1 MLDNNPFLSV
11 SLLPYQAPRFDLISD
26 SHYRP
31 AFDEGV
37 RRQREEISAIVNNP
51 APADF
56 TNTLVALEQSGQLLA
71 RVTSVFFAM
80 AGADTNPIIQ
90 ELDEQFSAEL
100 AELGNNIWLNEALFE
115 RVKQVWQQR
124 DSLFLDAESMRLLEV
139 TWQRFTLAGATLA
152 EEQKTVLRALNTEAA
167 TLQSQFQQR
176 LLGAVKSGGL
186 VVDYAHQLEGL
197 SEDEIS
203 AAAEAAQE
211 KGLNDRWLLALLN
224 TTQQPAL
231 LSLQDRQTRENLFAA
246 GWTRNQKGDAN
257 DTRELVLRLAEIRA
271 RKAQLLGT
279 ADYASWSMADQM
291 ARTPEQAFAFMRR
304 IAPAAR
310 ARAEQELA
318 DIQQVVDNEGG
329 DFQAAA
335 WDWLYYGEQVRRAKF
350 SIDEAQ
356 LKPYFALD
364 RVLRD
369 GVFWAA
375 SQLFGI
381 RFVERFDIPV
391 YHPDVQVW
399 EIFDANGEG
408 ITLFYGDFFARDS
421 KSGGAWMGVFVE
433 QSTLRAQHPVI
444 YNVCNYQKPKA
455 GHSALLSW
463 DEVIT
468 LFHEFGHTLHG
479 LFASQRYASLSGT
492 NTPRD
497 FVEFPSQIFEHW
509 ASEPQVFAH
518 YARHHQTGEAMPEA
532 LRDSMFRAAKFN
544 KGYDMS
550 ELLAAALLDMHWHS
564 VSTETLPQDVDTF
577 EATALQAENMYLSAV
592 PPRYRSSYFS
602 HIFGGGY
609 AAGYYAYLWTQ
620 MLADDGYQ
628 WFVEQG
634 GLTRKNGQRFREAI
648 LSRGNSTDL
657 AELYRQW
664 RGHDPQIEPMLEN
677 RGLSEQGIL

>member
-1 MLDNNPFLSV
+1 MTDNNPFLHV
-11 SLLPYQAPRFDLISD
+11 SLLPYQAPHFDLIED

-37 RRQREEISAIVNNP
+37 RRQREEIAAIINNP

-56 TNTLVALEQSGQLLA
+56 DNTLVALEQSGQLLG
-71 RVTSVFFAM
+71 RVTRVFFAM
-80 AGADTNPIIQ
+80 AGANTNPLIQ
-90 ELDEQFSAEL
+90 QLDEQFSAEL
-100 AELGNNIWLNEALFE
+100 AELGNDIWLNDALYQ

-124 DSLFLDAESMRLLEV
+124 DALSLDPESRRLLEV
-139 TWQRFTLAGATLA
+139 SWQRFQLAGAALA
-152 EEQKTVLRALNTEAA
+152 QEQKTALKALNTEEAL
-167 TLQSQFQQR
+167 LQSQFQQR
-176 LLGAVKSGGL
+176 LLAAVKSGGL
-186 VVDYAHQLEGL
+186 VVDYQHQLDGL
-197 SEDEIS
+197 SADEIT
-203 AAAEAAQE
+203 AAADAARD
-211 KGLNDRWLLALLN
+211 KGLHDRWLLALTN

-231 LSLQDRQTRENLFAA
+231 QALADRQTRHNLFAA

-271 RKAQLLGT
+271 RKAELLGV

-291 ARTPEQAFAFMRR
+291 AKTPSEALAFMRR

-310 ARAEQELA
+310 RRAEQELA
-318 DIQQVVDNEGG
+318 DIQQVINEEGG

-350 SIDEAQ
+350 AIDEAQ

-364 RVLRD
+364 RVLED
-369 GVFWAA
+369 GVFWTA

-381 RFVERFDIPV
+381 RFVERFDIPL
-391 YHPDVQVW
+391 YHPDVRVW

-408 ITLFYGDFFARDS
+408 MALFYGDYFSRDS
-421 KSGGAWMGVFVE
+421 KSGGAWMDVFVE
-433 QSTLRAQHPVI
+433 QSTLRGQRPVI

-455 GHSALLSW
+455 GGCALLSW
-463 DEVIT
+463 DDVIT
-468 LFHEFGHTLHG
+468 LFHEFGHALHG
-479 LFASQRYASLSGT
+479 LFANQRYASLSGT

-497 FVEFPSQIFEHW
+497 FVEFPSQIYEHW
-509 ASEPQVFAH
+509 AREPQVFAH
-518 YARHHQTGEAMPEA
+518 YAKHYQTGEAMPDD
-532 LRDSMFRAAKFN
+532 LRDSMFRASTFN

-564 VSTETLPQDVDTF
+564 VTPQALPQDVDAF
-577 EATALQAENMYLSAV
+577 EQQSLREEQMDLAAV

-634 GLTRKNGQRFREAI
+634 GLTRENGQRFREAI
-648 LSRGNSTDL
+648 LSRGNSCDL
-657 AELYRQW
+657 EALYRDW
-664 RGHDPQIEPMLEN
+664 RGHDPLIEPMLKN
-677 RGLSEQGIL
+677 RGL

>member
-1 MLDNNPFLSV
+1 MSDNNPFLHV
-11 SLLPYQAPRFDLISD
+11 SLLPYQAPHFDLIED

-37 RRQREEISAIVNNP
+37 RRQREEIAAIINNP

-56 TNTLVALEQSGQLLA
+56 DNTLVALEQSGQLLG
-71 RVTSVFFAM
+71 RVTRVFFAM
-80 AGADTNPIIQ
+80 AGANTNPLIQ
-90 ELDEQFSAEL
+90 QLDEQFSAEL
-100 AELGNNIWLNEALFE
+100 AELGNDIWLNEALYQ

-124 DSLFLDAESMRLLEV
+124 DALSLDPESRRLLEV
-139 TWQRFTLAGATLA
+139 SWQRFQLAGAALA
-152 EEQKTVLRALNTEAA
+152 QEQKTALKALNTEEAS
-167 TLQSQFQQR
+167 LQSQFQQR
-176 LLGAVKSGGL
+176 LLAAVKSGGL
-186 VVDYAHQLEGL
+186 VVDYQHQLDGL
-197 SEDEIS
+197 AADEI
-203 AAAEAAQE
+203 AAAADAARD
-211 KGLNDRWLLALLN
+211 KGLLDRWLLALTN

-231 LSLQDRQTRENLFAA
+231 QALADRQTRRNLFAA

-271 RKAQLLGT
+271 RKAELLGV

-291 ARTPEQAFAFMRR
+291 AKTPSEALAFMRR

-310 ARAEQELA
+310 RRAEQELA
-318 DIQQVVDNEGG
+318 DIQRVIDEEGG

-350 SIDEAQ
+350 AIDEAQ

-364 RVLRD
+364 RVLED
-369 GVFWAA
+369 GVFWTA

-381 RFVERFDIPV
+381 RFVERFDIPL
-391 YHPDVQVW
+391 YHPDVRVW

-408 ITLFYGDFFARDS
+408 MALFYGDYFSRDS
-421 KSGGAWMGVFVE
+421 KSGGAWMDVFVE
-433 QSTLRAQHPVI
+433 QSTLRAQRPVI

-455 GHSALLSW
+455 GGCALLSW
-463 DEVIT
+463 DDVIT
-468 LFHEFGHTLHG
+468 LFHEFGHALHG
-479 LFASQRYASLSGT
+479 LFANQRYASLSGT

-497 FVEFPSQIFEHW
+497 FVEFPSQIYEHW
-509 ASEPQVFAH
+509 AREPLVFAH
-518 YARHHQTGEAMPEA
+518 YAKHYQTGDAMPDD
-532 LRDSMFRAAKFN
+532 LRDSMFRASTFN

-550 ELLAAALLDMHWHS
+550 ELLAAALLDMRWHS
-564 VSTETLPQDVDTF
+564 VTPQALPQDVDAF
-577 EATALQAENMYLSAV
+577 EQQSLREEQMDLAAV

-620 MLADDGYQ
+620 MLADDGFQ

-634 GLTRKNGQRFREAI
+634 GLTRENGQRFREAI
-648 LSRGNSTDL
+648 LSRGNSSDL
-657 AELYRQW
+657 DALYRDW
-664 RGHDPQIEPMLEN
+664 RGHDPLIEPMLKN
-677 RGLSEQGIL
+677 RGL

>member
-1 MLDNNPFLSV
+1 MTDNNPFLHV
-11 SLLPYQAPRFDLISD
+11 SLLPYQAPHFDLIED

-37 RRQREEISAIVNNP
+37 RRQREEIAAIINNP

-56 TNTLVALEQSGQLLA
+56 DNTLVALEQSGQLLG
-71 RVTSVFFAM
+71 RVTRVFFAM
-80 AGADTNPIIQ
+80 AGANTNPLIQ
-90 ELDEQFSAEL
+90 QLDEQFSAEL
-100 AELGNNIWLNEALFE
+100 AELGNDIWLNDALYQ

-124 DSLFLDAESMRLLEV
+124 DALSLDPESRRLLEV
-139 TWQRFTLAGATLA
+139 SWQRFQLAGAALA
-152 EEQKTVLRALNTEAA
+152 QEQKTALKALNTEEAL
-167 TLQSQFQQR
+167 LQSQFQQR
-176 LLGAVKSGGL
+176 LLAAVKSGGL
-186 VVDYAHQLEGL
+186 VVDYLHQLDGL
-197 SEDEIS
+197 AADEI
-203 AAAEAAQE
+203 AAAADAARD
-211 KGLNDRWLLALLN
+211 KGLHDRWLLALTN

-231 LSLQDRQTRENLFAA
+231 QALADRQTRHNLFAA

-271 RKAQLLGT
+271 RKAALLGV

-291 ARTPEQAFAFMRR
+291 AKTPSEALAFMRR

-310 ARAEQELA
+310 RRAEQELA
-318 DIQQVVDNEGG
+318 DIQQVIDEEGG

-350 SIDEAQ
+350 AIDEAQ

-364 RVLRD
+364 RVLED
-369 GVFWAA
+369 GVFWTA

-381 RFVERFDIPV
+381 RFVERFDIPL
-391 YHPDVQVW
+391 YHPDVRVW

-408 ITLFYGDFFARDS
+408 MALFYGDYFSRDS
-421 KSGGAWMGVFVE
+421 KSGGAWMDVFVE
-433 QSTLRAQHPVI
+433 QSTLRGQRPVI

-455 GHSALLSW
+455 GGCALLSW
-463 DEVIT
+463 DDVIT
-468 LFHEFGHTLHG
+468 LFHEFGHALHG
-479 LFASQRYASLSGT
+479 LFANQRYASLSGT

-497 FVEFPSQIFEHW
+497 FVEFPSQIYEHW
-509 ASEPQVFAH
+509 AREPQVFAH
-518 YARHHQTGEAMPEA
+518 YAKHYQTGEAMPDD
-532 LRDSMFRAAKFN
+532 LRDSMFRASTFN

-564 VSTETLPQDVDTF
+564 VTPQGLPQDVDAF
-577 EATALQAENMYLSAV
+577 EQQSLREEQMDLAAV

-634 GLTRKNGQRFREAI
+634 GLTRENGQRFRESI
-648 LSRGNSTDL
+648 LSRGNSCDL
-657 AELYRQW
+657 EALYRDW
-664 RGHDPQIEPMLEN
+664 RGHDPLIEPMLKN
-677 RGLSEQGIL
+677 RGL

>member
-1 MLDNNPFLSV
+1 MTDNNPFLHV
-11 SLLPYQAPRFDLISD
+11 SLLPYQAPHFDLIED

-37 RRQREEISAIVNNP
+37 RRQREEIAAIINNP

-56 TNTLVALEQSGQLLA
+56 DNTLVALEQSGQLLG
-71 RVTSVFFAM
+71 RVTRVFFAM
-80 AGADTNPIIQ
+80 AGANTNPLIQ
-90 ELDEQFSAEL
+90 QLDEQFSAEL
-100 AELGNNIWLNEALFE
+100 AELGNDIWLNDALYQ

-124 DSLFLDAESMRLLEV
+124 DALSLDPESRRLLEV
-139 TWQRFTLAGATLA
+139 SWQRFQLAGAALA
-152 EEQKTVLRALNTEAA
+152 QEQKTALKALNTEEAS
-167 TLQSQFQQR
+167 LQSQFQQR
-176 LLGAVKSGGL
+176 LLAAVKSGGL
-186 VVDYAHQLEGL
+186 VVDYQHQLDGL
-197 SEDEIS
+197 SADEIT
-203 AAAEAAQE
+203 AAADAARD
-211 KGLNDRWLLALLN
+211 KGLHDRWLLALTN

-231 LSLQDRQTRENLFAA
+231 QALADRQTRRNLFAA

-271 RKAQLLGT
+271 RKAALLGV

-291 ARTPEQAFAFMRR
+291 AKTPSEALAFMRR

-310 ARAEQELA
+310 RRAEQELA
-318 DIQQVVDNEGG
+318 DIQQVIDEEGG

-350 SIDEAQ
+350 AIDEAQ

-364 RVLRD
+364 RVLED
-369 GVFWAA
+369 GVFWTA

-381 RFVERFDIPV
+381 RFVERFDIPL
-391 YHPDVQVW
+391 YHPDVRVW

-408 ITLFYGDFFARDS
+408 MALFYGDYFSRDS
-421 KSGGAWMGVFVE
+421 KSGGAWMDVFVE
-433 QSTLRAQHPVI
+433 QSTLRAQRPVI

-455 GHSALLSW
+455 GGCALLSW
-463 DEVIT
+463 DDVIT
-468 LFHEFGHTLHG
+468 LFHEFGHALHG
-479 LFASQRYASLSGT
+479 LFANQRYASLSGT

-497 FVEFPSQIFEHW
+497 FVEFPSQIYEHW
-509 ASEPQVFAH
+509 AREPQVFAH
-518 YARHHQTGEAMPEA
+518 YAKHYQTGEAMPDD
-532 LRDSMFRAAKFN
+532 LRDSMFRASTFN

-564 VSTETLPQDVDTF
+564 VTPQALPQDVDAF
-577 EATALQAENMYLSAV
+577 EQRSLREEQMDLAAV

-634 GLTRKNGQRFREAI
+634 GLTRENGQRFREAV
-648 LSRGNSTDL
+648 LSRGNSCDL
-657 AELYRQW
+657 EALYRDW
-664 RGHDPQIEPMLEN
+664 RGHDPLIEPMLKN
-677 RGLSEQGIL
+677 RGL

>member
-1 MLDNNPFLSV
+1 MTDNNPFLHV
-11 SLLPYQAPRFDLISD
+11 SLLPYQAPHFDLIED

-37 RRQREEISAIVNNP
+37 RRQREEIAAIINNP

-56 TNTLVALEQSGQLLA
+56 DNTLVALEQSGQLLG
-71 RVTSVFFAM
+71 RVTRVFFAM
-80 AGADTNPIIQ
+80 AGANTNPLIQ
-90 ELDEQFSAEL
+90 QLDEQFSAEL
-100 AELGNNIWLNEALFE
+100 AELGNDIWLNDALYQ

-124 DSLFLDAESMRLLEV
+124 DALSLDPESRRLLEV
-139 TWQRFTLAGATLA
+139 SWQRFQLAGAALA
-152 EEQKTVLRALNTEAA
+152 QEQKTALKALNTEEAL
-167 TLQSQFQQR
+167 LQSQFQQR
-176 LLGAVKSGGL
+176 LLAAVKSGGL
-186 VVDYAHQLEGL
+186 VVDYQHQLDGL
-197 SEDEIS
+197 AADEI
-203 AAAEAAQE
+203 AAAADAARD
-211 KGLNDRWLLALLN
+211 KGLHDRWLLALTN

-231 LSLQDRQTRENLFAA
+231 QALADRQTRHNLFAA

-271 RKAQLLGT
+271 RKAELLGV

-291 ARTPEQAFAFMRR
+291 AKTPSEALAFMRR

-310 ARAEQELA
+310 RRAEQELA
-318 DIQQVVDNEGG
+318 DIQQVIDEEGG

-350 SIDEAQ
+350 AIDEAQ

-364 RVLRD
+364 RVLED
-369 GVFWAA
+369 GVFWTA

-381 RFVERFDIPV
+381 RFVERFDIPL
-391 YHPDVQVW
+391 YHPDVRVW

-408 ITLFYGDFFARDS
+408 MALFYGDYFSRDS
-421 KSGGAWMGVFVE
+421 KSGGAWMDVFVE
-433 QSTLRAQHPVI
+433 QSTLRAQRPVI

-455 GHSALLSW
+455 GGCALLSW
-463 DEVIT
+463 DDVIT
-468 LFHEFGHTLHG
+468 LFHEFGHALHG
-479 LFASQRYASLSGT
+479 LFANQRYASLSGT

-497 FVEFPSQIFEHW
+497 FVEFPSQIYEHW
-509 ASEPQVFAH
+509 AREPQVFAH
-518 YARHHQTGEAMPEA
+518 YAKHYQTGEAMPDD
-532 LRDSMFRAAKFN
+532 LRDSMFRASTFN

-564 VSTETLPQDVDTF
+564 VTPQGLPQDVDAF
-577 EATALQAENMYLSAV
+577 EQQSLREEQMDLVAV

-634 GLTRKNGQRFREAI
+634 GLTRENGQRFREAI
-648 LSRGNSTDL
+648 LSRGNSCDL
-657 AELYRQW
+657 EALYRDW
-664 RGHDPQIEPMLEN
+664 RGHDPLIEPMLKN
-677 RGLSEQGIL
+677 RGL

>member
-1 MLDNNPFLSV
+1 MTDNNPFLHV
-11 SLLPYQAPRFDLISD
+11 SLLPYQAPHFDLIED

-37 RRQREEISAIVNNP
+37 RRQREEIAAIINNP

-56 TNTLVALEQSGQLLA
+56 DNTLVALEQSGQLLG
-71 RVTSVFFAM
+71 RVTRVFFAM
-80 AGADTNPIIQ
+80 AGANTNPLIQ
-90 ELDEQFSAEL
+90 QLDEQFSAEL
-100 AELGNNIWLNEALFE
+100 AELGNDIWLNDALYQ

-124 DSLFLDAESMRLLEV
+124 DALSLDPESRRLLEV
-139 TWQRFTLAGATLA
+139 SWQRFQLAGAALA
-152 EEQKTVLRALNTEAA
+152 QEQKTALKALNTEEAL
-167 TLQSQFQQR
+167 LQSQFQQR
-176 LLGAVKSGGL
+176 LLAAVKSGGL
-186 VVDYAHQLEGL
+186 VVDYLHQLDGL
-197 SEDEIS
+197 AADEI
-203 AAAEAAQE
+203 AAAADAARD
-211 KGLNDRWLLALLN
+211 KGLHDRWLLALTN

-231 LSLQDRQTRENLFAA
+231 QALADRQTRHNLFAA

-271 RKAQLLGT
+271 RKAALLGV

-291 ARTPEQAFAFMRR
+291 AKTPSEALAFMRR

-310 ARAEQELA
+310 RRAEQELA
-318 DIQQVVDNEGG
+318 DIQQVIDEEGG

-350 SIDEAQ
+350 AIDEAQ

-364 RVLRD
+364 RVLED
-369 GVFWAA
+369 GVFWTA

-381 RFVERFDIPV
+381 RFVERFDIPL
-391 YHPDVQVW
+391 YHPDVRVW

-408 ITLFYGDFFARDS
+408 MALFYGDYFSRDS
-421 KSGGAWMGVFVE
+421 KSGGAWMDVFVE

-455 GHSALLSW
+455 GGCALLSW
-463 DEVIT
+463 DDVIT
-468 LFHEFGHTLHG
+468 LFHEFGHALHG
-479 LFASQRYASLSGT
+479 LFANQRYASLSGT

-497 FVEFPSQIFEHW
+497 FVEFPSQIYEHW
-509 ASEPQVFAH
+509 AREPQVFAH
-518 YARHHQTGEAMPEA
+518 YAKHYQTGEAMPDD
-532 LRDSMFRAAKFN
+532 LRDSMFRASTFN

-564 VSTETLPQDVDTF
+564 VTPQGLPQDVDAF
-577 EATALQAENMYLSAV
+577 EQQSLREEQMDLAAV

-648 LSRGNSTDL
+648 LSRGNSCDL
-657 AELYRQW
+657 EALYRDW
-664 RGHDPQIEPMLEN
+664 RGHDPLIEPMLKN
-677 RGLSEQGIL
+677 RGL

>member
-1 MLDNNPFLSV
+1 MTDNNPFLHV
-11 SLLPYQAPRFDLISD
+11 SLLPYQAPHFDLIED

-37 RRQREEISAIVNNP
+37 RRQREEIAAIINNP

-56 TNTLVALEQSGQLLA
+56 DNTLVALEQSGQLLG
-71 RVTSVFFAM
+71 RVTRVFFAM
-80 AGADTNPIIQ
+80 AGANTNPLIQ
-90 ELDEQFSAEL
+90 QLDEQFSAEL
-100 AELGNNIWLNEALFE
+100 AELGNDIWLNDALYQ

-124 DSLFLDAESMRLLEV
+124 DALSLDPESRRLLEV
-139 TWQRFTLAGATLA
+139 SWQRFQLEGAALAQ
-152 EEQKTVLRALNTEAA
+152 EQKTALKALNTEEAL
-167 TLQSQFQQR
+167 LQSQFQQR
-176 LLGAVKSGGL
+176 LLAAVKSGGL
-186 VVDYAHQLEGL
+186 VVDYLHQLDGL
-197 SEDEIS
+197 AADEI
-203 AAAEAAQE
+203 AAAADAARD
-211 KGLNDRWLLALLN
+211 KGLHDRWLLALTN

-231 LSLQDRQTRENLFAA
+231 QALADRQTRHNLFAA

-271 RKAQLLGT
+271 RKAELLGV

-291 ARTPEQAFAFMRR
+291 AKTPSEALAFMRR

-310 ARAEQELA
+310 RRAEQELA
-318 DIQQVVDNEGG
+318 DVQQVIDEEGG

-350 SIDEAQ
+350 AIDEAQ

-364 RVLRD
+364 RVLED
-369 GVFWAA
+369 GVFWTA

-381 RFVERFDIPV
+381 RFVERFDIPL
-391 YHPDVQVW
+391 YHPDVRVW

-408 ITLFYGDFFARDS
+408 MALFYGDYFSRDS
-421 KSGGAWMGVFVE
+421 KSGGAWMDVFVE

-455 GHSALLSW
+455 GGCALLSW
-463 DEVIT
+463 DDVIT
-468 LFHEFGHTLHG
+468 LFHEFGHALHG
-479 LFASQRYASLSGT
+479 LFANQRYASLSGT

-497 FVEFPSQIFEHW
+497 FVEFPSQIYEHW
-509 ASEPQVFAH
+509 AREPQVFAH
-518 YARHHQTGEAMPEA
+518 YAKHYQTGEAMPDD
-532 LRDSMFRAAKFN
+532 LRDSMFRASTFN

-564 VSTETLPQDVDTF
+564 VTPQGLPQDVDAF
-577 EATALQAENMYLSAV
+577 EQQSLREEQMDLAAV

-634 GLTRKNGQRFREAI
+634 GLTRENGQRFREAI
-648 LSRGNSTDL
+648 LSRGNSCDL
-657 AELYRQW
+657 EALYRDW
-664 RGHDPQIEPMLEN
+664 RGHDPLIEPMLKN
-677 RGLSEQGIL
+677 RGL

>member
-1 MLDNNPFLSV
+1 MTDNNPFLHI
-11 SLLPYQAPRFDLISD
+11 SLLPYQAPHFDLIED

-37 RRQREEISAIVNNP
+37 RRQREEIAAIINNP

-56 TNTLVALEQSGQLLA
+56 DNTLVALEQSGQLLG
-71 RVTSVFFAM
+71 RVTRVFFAM
-80 AGADTNPIIQ
+80 AGANTNPLIQ
-90 ELDEQFSAEL
+90 QLDEQFSAEL
-100 AELGNNIWLNEALFE
+100 AELGNDIWLNDALYQ

-124 DSLFLDAESMRLLEV
+124 DALSLDPESRRLLEV
-139 TWQRFTLAGATLA
+139 SWQRFQLAGAALA
-152 EEQKTVLRALNTEAA
+152 QEQKTALKALNTEEAL
-167 TLQSQFQQR
+167 LQSQFQQR
-176 LLGAVKSGGL
+176 LLAAVKSGGL
-186 VVDYAHQLEGL
+186 VVDYLHQLDGL
-197 SEDEIS
+197 AADEI
-203 AAAEAAQE
+203 AAAADAARD
-211 KGLNDRWLLALLN
+211 KGLHDRWLLALTN

-231 LSLQDRQTRENLFAA
+231 QALADRQTRHNLFAA

-271 RKAQLLGT
+271 RKAELLGV

-291 ARTPEQAFAFMRR
+291 AKTPSEALAFMRR

-310 ARAEQELA
+310 RRAEQELA
-318 DIQQVVDNEGG
+318 DIQQVIDEEGG

-350 SIDEAQ
+350 AIDEAQ

-364 RVLRD
+364 RVLED
-369 GVFWAA
+369 GVFWTA

-381 RFVERFDIPV
+381 RFVERFDIPL
-391 YHPDVQVW
+391 YHPDVRVW

-408 ITLFYGDFFARDS
+408 MALFYGDYFSRDS
-421 KSGGAWMGVFVE
+421 KSGGAWMDVFVE

-455 GHSALLSW
+455 GGCALLSW
-463 DEVIT
+463 DDVIT
-468 LFHEFGHTLHG
+468 LFHEFGHALHG
-479 LFASQRYASLSGT
+479 LFANQRYASLSGT

-497 FVEFPSQIFEHW
+497 FVEFPSQIYEHW
-509 ASEPQVFAH
+509 AREPQVFAH
-518 YARHHQTGEAMPEA
+518 YAKHYQTGEAMPDD
-532 LRDSMFRAAKFN
+532 LRDSMFRASTFN

-564 VSTETLPQDVDTF
+564 VTPQGLPQDVDAF
-577 EATALQAENMYLSAV
+577 EQQSLREEQMDLAAV

-634 GLTRKNGQRFREAI
+634 GLTRENGQRFREAI
-648 LSRGNSTDL
+648 LSRGNSCDL
-657 AELYRQW
+657 EALYRDW
-664 RGHDPQIEPMLEN
+664 RGHDPLIEPMLKN
-677 RGLSEQGIL
+677 RGL

>member
-1 MLDNNPFLSV
+1 MTDNNPFLHV
-11 SLLPYQAPRFDLISD
+11 SLLPYQAPHFDLIED

-37 RRQREEISAIVNNP
+37 RRQREEIAAIINNP

-56 TNTLVALEQSGQLLA
+56 DNTLVALEQSGQLLG
-71 RVTSVFFAM
+71 RVTRVFFAM
-80 AGADTNPIIQ
+80 AGANTNPLIQ
-90 ELDEQFSAEL
+90 QLDEQFSAEL
-100 AELGNNIWLNEALFE
+100 AELGNDIWLNDALYQ

-124 DSLFLDAESMRLLEV
+124 DALSLDPESRRLLEV
-139 TWQRFTLAGATLA
+139 SWQRFQLAGAALA
-152 EEQKTVLRALNTEAA
+152 QEQKTALKALNTEEAL
-167 TLQSQFQQR
+167 LQSQFQQR
-176 LLGAVKSGGL
+176 LLAAVKSGGL
-186 VVDYAHQLEGL
+186 VVDNLHQLDGL
-197 SEDEIS
+197 AADEI
-203 AAAEAAQE
+203 AAAADAARD
-211 KGLNDRWLLALLN
+211 KGLHDRWLLALTN

-231 LSLQDRQTRENLFAA
+231 QALADRQTRHNLFAA

-271 RKAQLLGT
+271 RKAELLGV

-291 ARTPEQAFAFMRR
+291 AKTPSEALAFMRR

-310 ARAEQELA
+310 RRAEQELA
-318 DIQQVVDNEGG
+318 DIQQVIDEEGG

-350 SIDEAQ
+350 AIDEAQ

-364 RVLRD
+364 RVLED
-369 GVFWAA
+369 GVFWTA

-381 RFVERFDIPV
+381 RFVERFDIPL
-391 YHPDVQVW
+391 YHPDVRVW

-408 ITLFYGDFFARDS
+408 MALFYGDYFSRDS
-421 KSGGAWMGVFVE
+421 KSGGAWMDVFVE
-433 QSTLRAQHPVI
+433 QSTLRGQRPVI

-455 GHSALLSW
+455 GGCALLSW
-463 DEVIT
+463 DDVIT
-468 LFHEFGHTLHG
+468 LFHEFGHALHG
-479 LFASQRYASLSGT
+479 LFANQRYASLSGT

-497 FVEFPSQIFEHW
+497 FVEFPSQIYEHW
-509 ASEPQVFAH
+509 AREPQVFAH
-518 YARHHQTGEAMPEA
+518 YAKHYQTGEAMPDD
-532 LRDSMFRAAKFN
+532 LRDSMFRASTFN

-564 VSTETLPQDVDTF
+564 VTPQGLPQDVDAF
-577 EATALQAENMYLSAV
+577 EQQSLREEQMDLAAV

-634 GLTRKNGQRFREAI
+634 GLTRENGQRFREAI
-648 LSRGNSTDL
+648 LSRGNSCDL
-657 AELYRQW
+657 EALYRDW
-664 RGHDPQIEPMLEN
+664 RGHDPLIEPMLKN
-677 RGLSEQGIL
+677 RGL

>member
-1 MLDNNPFLSV
+1 MTDNNPFLHV
-11 SLLPYQAPRFDLISD
+11 SLLPYQAPHFDLIED

-37 RRQREEISAIVNNP
+37 RRQREEIAAIINNP
-51 APADF
+51 ALADF
-56 TNTLVALEQSGQLLA
+56 DNTLVALEQSGQLLG
-71 RVTSVFFAM
+71 RVTRVFFAM
-80 AGADTNPIIQ
+80 AGANTNPLIQ
-90 ELDEQFSAEL
+90 QLDEQFSAEL
-100 AELGNNIWLNEALFE
+100 AELGNDIWLNDALYQ

-124 DSLFLDAESMRLLEV
+124 DALSLDPESRRLLEV
-139 TWQRFTLAGATLA
+139 SWQRFQLAGAALA
-152 EEQKTVLRALNTEAA
+152 QEQKTALKALNTEEAL
-167 TLQSQFQQR
+167 LQSQFQQR
-176 LLGAVKSGGL
+176 LLAAVKSSGL
-186 VVDYAHQLEGL
+186 VVDYQHQLDGL
-197 SEDEIS
+197 AADEI
-203 AAAEAAQE
+203 AAAADAARD
-211 KGLNDRWLLALLN
+211 KGLHDRWLLALTN

-231 LSLQDRQTRENLFAA
+231 QALADRQTRHNLFAA

-271 RKAQLLGT
+271 RKAELLGV

-291 ARTPEQAFAFMRR
+291 AKTPSEALAFMRR

-310 ARAEQELA
+310 RRAEQELA
-318 DIQQVVDNEGG
+318 DIQQVIDEEGG

-350 SIDEAQ
+350 AIDEAQ

-364 RVLRD
+364 RVLED
-369 GVFWAA
+369 GVFWTA

-381 RFVERFDIPV
+381 RFVERFDIPL
-391 YHPDVQVW
+391 YHPDVRVW

-408 ITLFYGDFFARDS
+408 MALFYGDYFSRDS
-421 KSGGAWMGVFVE
+421 KSGGAWMDVFVE
-433 QSTLRAQHPVI
+433 QSTLRGQRPVI

-455 GHSALLSW
+455 GGCALLSW
-463 DEVIT
+463 DDVIT
-468 LFHEFGHTLHG
+468 LFHEFGHALHG
-479 LFASQRYASLSGT
+479 LFANQRYASLSGT

-497 FVEFPSQIFEHW
+497 FVEFPSQIYEHW
-509 ASEPQVFAH
+509 AREPQVFAH
-518 YARHHQTGEAMPEA
+518 YAKHYQTGEAMPDD
-532 LRDSMFRAAKFN
+532 LRDSMFRASTFN

-550 ELLAAALLDMHWHS
+550 ELLAAALLDMRWHS
-564 VSTETLPQDVDTF
+564 VTPQALPQDVDAF
-577 EATALQAENMYLSAV
+577 EQQSLREEQMDLAAV

-634 GLTRKNGQRFREAI
+634 GLTRENGQRFREAI
-648 LSRGNSTDL
+648 LSRGNSCDL
-657 AELYRQW
+657 EALYRDW
-664 RGHDPQIEPMLEN
+664 RGHDPLIEPMLKN
-677 RGLSEQGIL
+677 RGL

>member
-1 MLDNNPFLSV
+1 MTDNNPFLHV
-11 SLLPYQAPRFDLISD
+11 SLLPYQAPHFDLIED

-37 RRQREEISAIVNNP
+37 RRQREEIAAIINNP

-56 TNTLVALEQSGQLLA
+56 DNTLVALEQSGQLLG
-71 RVTSVFFAM
+71 RVTRVFFAM
-80 AGADTNPIIQ
+80 AGANTNPLIQ
-90 ELDEQFSAEL
+90 QLDEQFSAEL
-100 AELGNNIWLNEALFE
+100 AELGNDIWLNDALYQ
-115 RVKQVWQQR
+115 RVKQVWHQR
-124 DSLFLDAESMRLLEV
+124 DALSLDPESRRLLEV
-139 TWQRFTLAGATLA
+139 SWQRFQLAGAALA
-152 EEQKTVLRALNTEAA
+152 QEQKTALKALNTEEAL
-167 TLQSQFQQR
+167 LQSQFQQR
-176 LLGAVKSGGL
+176 LLAAVKSGGL
-186 VVDYAHQLEGL
+186 VVDYLHQLDGL
-197 SEDEIS
+197 AADEI
-203 AAAEAAQE
+203 AAAADAARD
-211 KGLNDRWLLALLN
+211 KGLHDRWLLALTN

-231 LSLQDRQTRENLFAA
+231 QALADRQTRHNLFAA

-271 RKAQLLGT
+271 RKAALLGV

-291 ARTPEQAFAFMRR
+291 AKTPSEALAFMRR

-310 ARAEQELA
+310 RRAEQELE
-318 DIQQVVDNEGG
+318 DIQQVIDEEGG

-350 SIDEAQ
+350 AIDEAQ

-364 RVLRD
+364 RVLED
-369 GVFWAA
+369 GVFWTA

-381 RFVERFDIPV
+381 RFVERFDIPL
-391 YHPDVQVW
+391 YHPDVRVW

-408 ITLFYGDFFARDS
+408 MALFYGDYFSRDS
-421 KSGGAWMGVFVE
+421 KSGGAWMDVFVE

-455 GHSALLSW
+455 GGCALLSW
-463 DEVIT
+463 DDVIT
-468 LFHEFGHTLHG
+468 LFHEFGHALHG
-479 LFASQRYASLSGT
+479 LFANQRYASLSGT

-497 FVEFPSQIFEHW
+497 FVEFPSQIYEHW
-509 ASEPQVFAH
+509 AREPQVFAH
-518 YARHHQTGEAMPEA
+518 YAKHYQTGEAMPDD
-532 LRDSMFRAAKFN
+532 LRDSMFRASTFN

-564 VSTETLPQDVDTF
+564 VTPQGLPQDVDAF
-577 EATALQAENMYLSAV
+577 DQQSLREEQMDLAAV

-634 GLTRKNGQRFREAI
+634 GLTRENGQRFREAI
-648 LSRGNSTDL
+648 LSRGNSCDL
-657 AELYRQW
+657 EALYRDW
-664 RGHDPQIEPMLEN
+664 RGHDPLIEPMLKN
-677 RGLSEQGIL
+677 RGL

>member
-1 MLDNNPFLSV
+1 MSDNNPFLHA
-11 SLLPYQAPRFDLISD
+11 SLLPYQVPHFDLIED

-37 RRQREEISAIVNNP
+37 RRQREEIAAIINNP

-56 TNTLVALEQSGQLLA
+56 DNTLVALEQSGQLLG
-71 RVTSVFFAM
+71 RVTRVFFAM
-80 AGADTNPIIQ
+80 AGANTNPLIQ
-90 ELDEQFSAEL
+90 QLDEQFSAEL
-100 AELGNNIWLNEALFE
+100 AELGNDIWLNEALYQ

-124 DSLFLDAESMRLLEV
+124 DALSLDPESRRLLEV
-139 TWQRFTLAGATLA
+139 SWQRFQLAGAALA
-152 EEQKTVLRALNTEAA
+152 QEQKTALKALNTEEAS
-167 TLQSQFQQR
+167 LQSQFQQR
-176 LLGAVKSGGL
+176 LLAAVKSGGL
-186 VVDYAHQLEGL
+186 VVDYQHQLDGL
-197 SEDEIS
+197 AADEI
-203 AAAEAAQE
+203 AAAADAARD
-211 KGLNDRWLLALLN
+211 KGLHDRWLLALTN

-231 LSLQDRQTRENLFAA
+231 QALADRQTRRNLFAA

-271 RKAQLLGT
+271 RKAELLGV

-291 ARTPEQAFAFMRR
+291 AKTPSEALAFMRR

-310 ARAEQELA
+310 RRAELDLA
-318 DIQQVVDNEGG
+318 DIQRVIDEEGG

-350 SIDEAQ
+350 AIDEAQ

-364 RVLRD
+364 RVLED
-369 GVFWAA
+369 GVFWTA

-381 RFVERFDIPV
+381 RFVERFDIPL
-391 YHPDVQVW
+391 YHPDVRVW

-408 ITLFYGDFFARDS
+408 MALFYGDYFSRDS
-421 KSGGAWMGVFVE
+421 KSGGAWMDVFVE
-433 QSTLRAQHPVI
+433 QSTLRGQRPVI

-455 GHSALLSW
+455 GGCALLSW
-463 DEVIT
+463 DDVIT
-468 LFHEFGHTLHG
+468 LFHEFGHALHG
-479 LFASQRYASLSGT
+479 LFANQRYASLSGT

-497 FVEFPSQIFEHW
+497 FVEFPSQIYEHW
-509 ASEPQVFAH
+509 AREPQVFAH
-518 YARHHQTGEAMPEA
+518 YAKHYQTGEAMPDD
-532 LRDSMFRAAKFN
+532 LRDSMFRASTFN

-550 ELLAAALLDMHWHS
+550 ELLGAALLDMHWHS
-564 VSTETLPQDVDTF
+564 VTPQALPQDVDAF
-577 EATALQAENMYLSAV
+577 EQQSLREEQMDLAAV

-620 MLADDGYQ
+620 MLADDGFQ

-634 GLTRKNGQRFREAI
+634 GLTRENGQRFREAI
-648 LSRGNSTDL
+648 LSRGNSGDL
-657 AELYRQW
+657 DALYRDW
-664 RGHDPQIEPMLEN
+664 RGHDPQIEPMLKN
-677 RGLSEQGIL
+677 RGL

>member
-1 MLDNNPFLSV
+1 MTDNNPFLHV
-11 SLLPYQAPRFDLISD
+11 SLLPYQAPHFDLIED

-37 RRQREEISAIVNNP
+37 RRQREEIAAIINNP

-56 TNTLVALEQSGQLLA
+56 DNTLVALEQSGQLLG
-71 RVTSVFFAM
+71 RVTRVFFAM
-80 AGADTNPIIQ
+80 AGANTNPLIQ
-90 ELDEQFSAEL
+90 QLDEQFSAEL
-100 AELGNNIWLNEALFE
+100 AELGNDIWLNDALYQ

-124 DSLFLDAESMRLLEV
+124 DALSLDPESRRLLEV
-139 TWQRFTLAGATLA
+139 SWQRFQLAGAALVQ
-152 EEQKTVLRALNTEAA
+152 EQKTALKALNTEEAL
-167 TLQSQFQQR
+167 LQSQFQQR
-176 LLGAVKSGGL
+176 LLAAVKSGGL
-186 VVDYAHQLEGL
+186 VVDYQHQLDGL
-197 SEDEIS
+197 AADEI
-203 AAAEAAQE
+203 AAAADAARD
-211 KGLNDRWLLALLN
+211 KGLHDRWLLALTN

-231 LSLQDRQTRENLFAA
+231 QALADRQTRHNLFAA
-246 GWTRNQKGDAN
+246 SWTRNQKGDAN

-271 RKAQLLGT
+271 RKAELLGV

-291 ARTPEQAFAFMRR
+291 AKTPSEALAFMRR

-310 ARAEQELA
+310 RRAEQELA
-318 DIQQVVDNEGG
+318 DIQQVIDEEGG

-350 SIDEAQ
+350 AIDEAQ

-364 RVLRD
+364 RVLED
-369 GVFWAA
+369 GVFWTA

-381 RFVERFDIPV
+381 RFVERFDIPL
-391 YHPDVQVW
+391 YHPDVRVW

-408 ITLFYGDFFARDS
+408 MALFYGDYFSRDS
-421 KSGGAWMGVFVE
+421 KSGGAWMDVFVE
-433 QSTLRAQHPVI
+433 QSTLRAQRPVI

-455 GHSALLSW
+455 GGCALLSW
-463 DEVIT
+463 DDVIT
-468 LFHEFGHTLHG
+468 LFHEFGHALHG
-479 LFASQRYASLSGT
+479 LFANQRYASLSGT

-497 FVEFPSQIFEHW
+497 FVEFPSQIYEHW
-509 ASEPQVFAH
+509 AREPQVFAH
-518 YARHHQTGEAMPEA
+518 YAKHYQTGEAMPDD
-532 LRDSMFRAAKFN
+532 LRDSMFRASTFN

-564 VSTETLPQDVDTF
+564 VTPQGLPQDVDAF
-577 EATALQAENMYLSAV
+577 EQQSLREEQMDLAAV

-634 GLTRKNGQRFREAI
+634 GLTRENGQRFREAI
-648 LSRGNSTDL
+648 LSRGNSCDL
-657 AELYRQW
+657 EALYRDW
-664 RGHDPQIEPMLEN
+664 RGHDPLIEPMLKN
-677 RGLSEQGIL
+677 RGL

>member
-1 MLDNNPFLSV
+1 MTDNNPFLHV
-11 SLLPYQAPRFDLISD
+11 SLLPYQAPHFDLIED

-37 RRQREEISAIVNNP
+37 RRQREEIAAIINNP

-56 TNTLVALEQSGQLLA
+56 DNTLVALEQSGQLLG
-71 RVTSVFFAM
+71 RVTRVFFAM
-80 AGADTNPIIQ
+80 AGANTNPLIQ
-90 ELDEQFSAEL
+90 QLDEQFSAEL
-100 AELGNNIWLNEALFE
+100 AELGNDIWLNDALYQ
-115 RVKQVWQQR
+115 RVKQVWHQR
-124 DSLFLDAESMRLLEV
+124 DALSLDPESRRLLEV
-139 TWQRFTLAGATLA
+139 SWQRFQLAGAALA
-152 EEQKTVLRALNTEAA
+152 QEQKTALKALNTEEAL
-167 TLQSQFQQR
+167 LQSQFQQR
-176 LLGAVKSGGL
+176 LLAAVKSGGL
-186 VVDYAHQLEGL
+186 VVDYLHQLDGL
-197 SEDEIS
+197 AADEI
-203 AAAEAAQE
+203 AAAADAARD
-211 KGLNDRWLLALLN
+211 KGLHDRWLLALTN

-231 LSLQDRQTRENLFAA
+231 QALADRQTRHNLFAA

-271 RKAQLLGT
+271 RKAALLGV

-291 ARTPEQAFAFMRR
+291 AKTPSEALAFMRR

-310 ARAEQELA
+310 RRAEQELE
-318 DIQQVVDNEGG
+318 DIQQVIDEEGG

-335 WDWLYYGEQVRRAKF
+335 WDWLYYGQQVRRAKF
-350 SIDEAQ
+350 AIDEAQ

-364 RVLRD
+364 RVLED
-369 GVFWAA
+369 GVFWTA

-381 RFVERFDIPV
+381 RFVERFDIPL
-391 YHPDVQVW
+391 YHPDVRVW

-408 ITLFYGDFFARDS
+408 MALFYGDYFSRDS
-421 KSGGAWMGVFVE
+421 KSGGAWMDVFVE

-455 GHSALLSW
+455 GGCALLSW
-463 DEVIT
+463 DDVIT
-468 LFHEFGHTLHG
+468 LFHEFGHALHG
-479 LFASQRYASLSGT
+479 LFANQRYASLSGT

-497 FVEFPSQIFEHW
+497 FVEFPSQIYEHW
-509 ASEPQVFAH
+509 AREPQVFAH
-518 YARHHQTGEAMPEA
+518 YAKHYQTGEAMPDD
-532 LRDSMFRAAKFN
+532 LRDSMFRASTFN

-564 VSTETLPQDVDTF
+564 VTPQGLPQDVDAF
-577 EATALQAENMYLSAV
+577 EQQSLREEQMDLAAV

-634 GLTRKNGQRFREAI
+634 GLTRENGQRFREAI
-648 LSRGNSTDL
+648 LSRGNSCDL
-657 AELYRQW
+657 EALYRDW
-664 RGHDPQIEPMLEN
+664 RGHDPLIEPMLKN
-677 RGLSEQGIL
+677 RGL

>member
-1 MLDNNPFLSV
+1 MTDTNPFLHV
-11 SLLPYQAPRFDLISD
+11 SLLPYQAPHFDLIED

-37 RRQREEISAIVNNP
+37 RRQREEIAAIINNP

-56 TNTLVALEQSGQLLA
+56 DNTLVALEQSGQLLG
-71 RVTSVFFAM
+71 RVTRVFFAM
-80 AGADTNPIIQ
+80 AGANTNPLIQ
-90 ELDEQFSAEL
+90 QLDEQFSAEL
-100 AELGNNIWLNEALFE
+100 AELGNDIWLNDALYQ

-124 DSLFLDAESMRLLEV
+124 DALSLDPESRRLLEV
-139 TWQRFTLAGATLA
+139 SWQRFQLAGAALA
-152 EEQKTVLRALNTEAA
+152 QEQKTALKALNTEEAL
-167 TLQSQFQQR
+167 LQSQFQQR
-176 LLGAVKSGGL
+176 LLAAVKSGGL
-186 VVDYAHQLEGL
+186 VVDYQHQLDGL
-197 SEDEIS
+197 SADEIT
-203 AAAEAAQE
+203 AAADAARD
-211 KGLNDRWLLALLN
+211 KGLHDRWLLALTN

-231 LSLQDRQTRENLFAA
+231 QALADRQTRHNLFAA

-271 RKAQLLGT
+271 RKAELLGV

-291 ARTPEQAFAFMRR
+291 AKTPSEALAFMRR

-310 ARAEQELA
+310 RRAEQELA
-318 DIQQVVDNEGG
+318 DIQQVIDEEGG

-350 SIDEAQ
+350 AIDEAQ

-364 RVLRD
+364 RVLED
-369 GVFWAA
+369 GVFWTA

-381 RFVERFDIPV
+381 RFVERFDIPL
-391 YHPDVQVW
+391 YHPDVRVW

-408 ITLFYGDFFARDS
+408 MALFYGDYFSRDS
-421 KSGGAWMGVFVE
+421 KSGGAWMDVFVE
-433 QSTLRAQHPVI
+433 QSTLRAQCPVI

-455 GHSALLSW
+455 GGCALLSW
-463 DEVIT
+463 DDVIT
-468 LFHEFGHTLHG
+468 LFHEFGHALHG
-479 LFASQRYASLSGT
+479 LFANQRYASLSGT

-497 FVEFPSQIFEHW
+497 FVEFPSQIYEHW
-509 ASEPQVFAH
+509 AREPQVFAH
-518 YARHHQTGEAMPEA
+518 YAKHYQTGEAMPDD
-532 LRDSMFRAAKFN
+532 LRDSMFRASTFN

-564 VSTETLPQDVDTF
+564 VTPQALPQDVDAF
-577 EATALQAENMYLSAV
+577 EQQSLREEQMDLAAV

-634 GLTRKNGQRFREAI
+634 GLTRENGQRFREAI
-648 LSRGNSTDL
+648 LSRGNSCDL
-657 AELYRQW
+657 EALYRDW
-664 RGHDPQIEPMLEN
+664 RGHDPLIEPMLKN
-677 RGLSEQGIL
+677 RGL

>member
-1 MLDNNPFLSV
+1 MTDNNPFLHV
-11 SLLPYQAPRFDLISD
+11 SLLPYQAPHFDLIED

-37 RRQREEISAIVNNP
+37 RRQREEIAAIINNP

-56 TNTLVALEQSGQLLA
+56 DNTLVALEQSGQLLG
-71 RVTSVFFAM
+71 RVTRVFFAM
-80 AGADTNPIIQ
+80 AGANTNPLIQ
-90 ELDEQFSAEL
+90 QLDEQFSAEL
-100 AELGNNIWLNEALFE
+100 AELGNDIWLNDALYQ
-115 RVKQVWQQR
+115 RVKQVWHQR
-124 DSLFLDAESMRLLEV
+124 DALSLDPESRRLLEV
-139 TWQRFTLAGATLA
+139 SWQRFQLAGAALA
-152 EEQKTVLRALNTEAA
+152 QEQKSALKALNTEEAL
-167 TLQSQFQQR
+167 LQSQFQQR
-176 LLGAVKSGGL
+176 LLAAVKSGGL
-186 VVDYAHQLEGL
+186 VVDYQHQLDGL
-197 SEDEIS
+197 AADEI
-203 AAAEAAQE
+203 AAAADAARD
-211 KGLNDRWLLALLN
+211 KGLHDRWLLALTN

-231 LSLQDRQTRENLFAA
+231 QALADRQTRHNLFAA

-271 RKAQLLGT
+271 RKAELLGV

-291 ARTPEQAFAFMRR
+291 AKTPSEALAFMRR

-310 ARAEQELA
+310 RRAEQELA
-318 DIQQVVDNEGG
+318 DIQQVINEEGG

-350 SIDEAQ
+350 AIDEAQ

-364 RVLRD
+364 RVLED
-369 GVFWAA
+369 GVFWTA

-381 RFVERFDIPV
+381 RFVERFDIPL
-391 YHPDVQVW
+391 YHPDVRVW

-408 ITLFYGDFFARDS
+408 MALFYGDYFSRDS
-421 KSGGAWMGVFVE
+421 KSGGAWMDVFVE
-433 QSTLRAQHPVI
+433 QSTLRAQRPVI

-455 GHSALLSW
+455 GGCALLSW
-463 DEVIT
+463 DDVIT
-468 LFHEFGHTLHG
+468 LFHEFGHALHG
-479 LFASQRYASLSGT
+479 LFANQRYASLSGT

-497 FVEFPSQIFEHW
+497 FVEFPSQIYEHW
-509 ASEPQVFAH
+509 AREPQVFAH
-518 YARHHQTGEAMPEA
+518 YAKHYQTGEAMPDD
-532 LRDSMFRAAKFN
+532 LRDSMFRASTFN

-564 VSTETLPQDVDTF
+564 VTRQALPQDVDAF
-577 EATALQAENMYLSAV
+577 EQQSLREEQMDLAAV

-634 GLTRKNGQRFREAI
+634 GLTRENGQRFREAI
-648 LSRGNSTDL
+648 LSRGNSCDL
-657 AELYRQW
+657 EALYRDW
-664 RGHDPQIEPMLEN
+664 RGHDPLIEPMLKN
-677 RGLSEQGIL
+677 RGL

>member
-1 MLDNNPFLSV
+1 MTDNNPFLHV
-11 SLLPYQAPRFDLISD
+11 SLLPYQAPHFDLIED

-37 RRQREEISAIVNNP
+37 RRQREEIAAIINNP

-56 TNTLVALEQSGQLLA
+56 DNTLVALEQSGQLLG
-71 RVTSVFFAM
+71 RVTRVFFAM
-80 AGADTNPIIQ
+80 AGANTNPLIQ
-90 ELDEQFSAEL
+90 QLDEQFSAEL
-100 AELGNNIWLNEALFE
+100 AELGNDIWLNDALYQ

-124 DSLFLDAESMRLLEV
+124 DALSLDPESRRLLEV
-139 TWQRFTLAGATLA
+139 SWQRFQLAGAALA
-152 EEQKTVLRALNTEAA
+152 QEQKTALKALNTEEAL
-167 TLQSQFQQR
+167 LQSQFQQR
-176 LLGAVKSGGL
+176 LLAAVKSGGL
-186 VVDYAHQLEGL
+186 VVDYQHQLDGL
-197 SEDEIS
+197 AADEI
-203 AAAEAAQE
+203 AAAADAARD
-211 KGLNDRWLLALLN
+211 KGLHDRWLLALTN

-231 LSLQDRQTRENLFAA
+231 QALADRQTRHNLFAA

-271 RKAQLLGT
+271 RKAELLGV

-291 ARTPEQAFAFMRR
+291 AKTPSEALAFMRR

-310 ARAEQELA
+310 RRAEQELA
-318 DIQQVVDNEGG
+318 DIQQVIDEEGG

-350 SIDEAQ
+350 AIDEAQ

-364 RVLRD
+364 RVLED
-369 GVFWAA
+369 GVFWTA

-381 RFVERFDIPV
+381 RFVERFDIPLC
-391 YHPDVQVW
+391 HPDVRVW

-408 ITLFYGDFFARDS
+408 MALFYGDYFSRDS
-421 KSGGAWMGVFVE
+421 KSGGAWMDVFVE
-433 QSTLRAQHPVI
+433 QSTLRAQRPVI

-455 GHSALLSW
+455 GGCALLSW
-463 DEVIT
+463 DDVIT
-468 LFHEFGHTLHG
+468 LFHEFGHALHG
-479 LFASQRYASLSGT
+479 LFANQRYASLSGT

-497 FVEFPSQIFEHW
+497 FVEFPSQIYEHW
-509 ASEPQVFAH
+509 AREPQVFAH
-518 YARHHQTGEAMPEA
+518 YAKHYQTGEAMPDD
-532 LRDSMFRAAKFN
+532 LRDSMFRASTFN

-564 VSTETLPQDVDTF
+564 VTPQGLPQDVDAF
-577 EATALQAENMYLSAV
+577 EQQSLREEQMDLAAV

-634 GLTRKNGQRFREAI
+634 GLTRENGQRFREAI
-648 LSRGNSTDL
+648 LSRGNSCDL
-657 AELYRQW
+657 EALYRDW
-664 RGHDPQIEPMLEN
+664 RGHDPLIEPMLKN
-677 RGLSEQGIL
+677 RGL

>member
-1 MLDNNPFLSV
+1 MTDNNPFLHV
-11 SLLPYQAPRFDLISD
+11 SLLPYQAPHFDLIED

-37 RRQREEISAIVNNP
+37 RRQREEIAAIINNP

-56 TNTLVALEQSGQLLA
+56 DNTLVALEQSGQLLG
-71 RVTSVFFAM
+71 RVTRVFFAM
-80 AGADTNPIIQ
+80 AGANTNPLIQ
-90 ELDEQFSAEL
+90 QLDEQFSAEL
-100 AELGNNIWLNEALFE
+100 AELGNDIWLNDALYQ

-124 DSLFLDAESMRLLEV
+124 DALSLDPESRRLLEV
-139 TWQRFTLAGATLA
+139 SWQRFQLAGAALA
-152 EEQKTVLRALNTEAA
+152 QEQKTALKALNTEEAL
-167 TLQSQFQQR
+167 LQSQFQQR
-176 LLGAVKSGGL
+176 LLAAVKSGGL
-186 VVDYAHQLEGL
+186 VVDYQHQLDGL
-197 SEDEIS
+197 AADEI
-203 AAAEAAQE
+203 AAAADAARD
-211 KGLNDRWLLALLN
+211 KGLHDRWLLALTN

-231 LSLQDRQTRENLFAA
+231 QALADRQTRHNLFAA

-271 RKAQLLGT
+271 RKAELLSV

-291 ARTPEQAFAFMRR
+291 AKTPSEALAFMRR

-310 ARAEQELA
+310 RRAEQELA
-318 DIQQVVDNEGG
+318 DIQQVIDEEGG

-350 SIDEAQ
+350 AIDEAQ

-364 RVLRD
+364 RVLED
-369 GVFWAA
+369 GVFWTA

-381 RFVERFDIPV
+381 RFVERFDIPL
-391 YHPDVQVW
+391 YHPDVRVW

-408 ITLFYGDFFARDS
+408 MALFYGDYFSRDS
-421 KSGGAWMGVFVE
+421 KSGGAWMDVFVE
-433 QSTLRAQHPVI
+433 QSTLRAQRPVI

-455 GHSALLSW
+455 GGCALLSW
-463 DEVIT
+463 DDVIT
-468 LFHEFGHTLHG
+468 LFHEFGHALHG
-479 LFASQRYASLSGT
+479 LFANQRYASLSGT

-497 FVEFPSQIFEHW
+497 FVEFPSQIYEHW
-509 ASEPQVFAH
+509 AREPQVFAH
-518 YARHHQTGEAMPEA
+518 YAKHYQTGEAMPDD
-532 LRDSMFRAAKFN
+532 LRDSMFRASTFN

-564 VSTETLPQDVDTF
+564 VTPQGLPQDVDAF
-577 EATALQAENMYLSAV
+577 EQQSLREEQMDLAAV

-634 GLTRKNGQRFREAI
+634 GLTRENGQRFREAI
-648 LSRGNSTDL
+648 LSRGNSCDL
-657 AELYRQW
+657 EALYRDW
-664 RGHDPQIEPMLEN
+664 RGHDPLIEPMLKN
-677 RGLSEQGIL
+677 RGL

>member
-1 MLDNNPFLSV
+1 MTDNNPFLHV
-11 SLLPYQAPRFDLISD
+11 SLLPYQAPHFDLIED

-37 RRQREEISAIVNNP
+37 RRQREEIAAIINNP

-56 TNTLVALEQSGQLLA
+56 DNTLVALEQSGQLLG
-71 RVTSVFFAM
+71 RVTRVFFAM
-80 AGADTNPIIQ
+80 AGANTNPLIQ
-90 ELDEQFSAEL
+90 QLDEQFSAEL
-100 AELGNNIWLNEALFE
+100 AELGNDIWLNDALYQ
-115 RVKQVWQQR
+115 RVKQIWQQR
-124 DSLFLDAESMRLLEV
+124 DALSLDPESRRLLEV
-139 TWQRFTLAGATLA
+139 SWQRFQLAGAALA
-152 EEQKTVLRALNTEAA
+152 QEQKTALKALNTEEAL
-167 TLQSQFQQR
+167 LQSQFQQR
-176 LLGAVKSGGL
+176 LLAAVKSGGL
-186 VVDYAHQLEGL
+186 VVDYQHQLDGL
-197 SEDEIS
+197 AADEI
-203 AAAEAAQE
+203 AAAADAARD
-211 KGLNDRWLLALLN
+211 KGLHDRWLLALTN

-231 LSLQDRQTRENLFAA
+231 QALADRQTRHNLFAA

-271 RKAQLLGT
+271 RKAELLGV

-291 ARTPEQAFAFMRR
+291 AKTPSEALAFMRR

-310 ARAEQELA
+310 RRAEQELA
-318 DIQQVVDNEGG
+318 DIQQVIDEEGG

-350 SIDEAQ
+350 AIDEAQ

-364 RVLRD
+364 RVLED
-369 GVFWAA
+369 GVFWTA

-381 RFVERFDIPV
+381 RFVERFDIPL
-391 YHPDVQVW
+391 YHPDVRVW

-408 ITLFYGDFFARDS
+408 MALFYGDYFSRDS
-421 KSGGAWMGVFVE
+421 KSGGAWMDVFVE
-433 QSTLRAQHPVI
+433 QSTLRAQRPVI

-455 GHSALLSW
+455 GGCALLSW
-463 DEVIT
+463 DDVIT
-468 LFHEFGHTLHG
+468 LFHEFGHALHG
-479 LFASQRYASLSGT
+479 LFANQRYASLSGT

-497 FVEFPSQIFEHW
+497 FVEFPSQIYEHW
-509 ASEPQVFAH
+509 AREPQVFAH
-518 YARHHQTGEAMPEA
+518 YAKHYQTGEAMPDD
-532 LRDSMFRAAKFN
+532 LRDSMFRASTFN

-564 VSTETLPQDVDTF
+564 VTPQALPQDVDAF
-577 EATALQAENMYLSAV
+577 EQQSLREEQMDLAAV

-634 GLTRKNGQRFREAI
+634 GLTRENGQRFREAI
-648 LSRGNSTDL
+648 LSRGNSCDL
-657 AELYRQW
+657 EALYRDW
-664 RGHDPQIEPMLEN
+664 RGHDPLIEPMLKN
-677 RGLSEQGIL
+677 RGL

>member
-1 MLDNNPFLSV
+1 MTDNNPFLHV
-11 SLLPYQAPRFDLISD
+11 SLLPYQAPHFDLIED

-37 RRQREEISAIVNNP
+37 RRQREEIAAIINNP

-56 TNTLVALEQSGQLLA
+56 DNTLVALEQSGQLLG
-71 RVTSVFFAM
+71 RVTRVFFAM
-80 AGADTNPIIQ
+80 AGANTNPLIQ
-90 ELDEQFSAEL
+90 QLDEQFSAEL
-100 AELGNNIWLNEALFE
+100 AELGNDIWLNDALYQ

-124 DSLFLDAESMRLLEV
+124 DALSLDPESRRLLEV
-139 TWQRFTLAGATLA
+139 SWQRFQLAGAALA
-152 EEQKTVLRALNTEAA
+152 QEQKTALKALNTEEAL
-167 TLQSQFQQR
+167 LQSQFQQR
-176 LLGAVKSGGL
+176 LLAAVKSGGL
-186 VVDYAHQLEGL
+186 VVDYQHQLDGL
-197 SEDEIS
+197 AADEI
-203 AAAEAAQE
+203 AAAADAARD
-211 KGLNDRWLLALLN
+211 KGLHDRWLLALTN

-231 LSLQDRQTRENLFAA
+231 QALADRQTRHNLFAA

-271 RKAQLLGT
+271 RKAELLGV

-291 ARTPEQAFAFMRR
+291 AKTPSEALAFMRR

-310 ARAEQELA
+310 RRAEQELA
-318 DIQQVVDNEGG
+318 DIQQVIDEEGG

-350 SIDEAQ
+350 AIDEAQ

-364 RVLRD
+364 RVLED
-369 GVFWAA
+369 GVFWTA

-381 RFVERFDIPV
+381 RFVERFDIPL
-391 YHPDVQVW
+391 YHPDVRVW

-408 ITLFYGDFFARDS
+408 MALFYGDYFSRDS
-421 KSGGAWMGVFVE
+421 KSGGAWMDVFVE
-433 QSTLRAQHPVI
+433 QSTLRAQRPVI

-455 GHSALLSW
+455 GGCALLSW
-463 DEVIT
+463 DDVIT
-468 LFHEFGHTLHG
+468 LFHEFGHALHG
-479 LFASQRYASLSGT
+479 LFANQRYASLSGT

-497 FVEFPSQIFEHW
+497 FVEFPSQIYEHW
-509 ASEPQVFAH
+509 AREPQVFAH
-518 YARHHQTGEAMPEA
+518 YAKHYQTGEAMPDD
-532 LRDSMFRAAKFN
+532 LRDSMFRASTFN

-564 VSTETLPQDVDTF
+564 VTPQGLPQDVDAF
-577 EATALQAENMYLSAV
+577 EQQSLREEQMDLAAV

-634 GLTRKNGQRFREAI
+634 GLTRGNGQRFREAI
-648 LSRGNSTDL
+648 LSRGNSCDL
-657 AELYRQW
+657 EALYRDW
-664 RGHDPQIEPMLEN
+664 RGHDPLIEPMLKN
-677 RGLSEQGIL
+677 RGL

>member
-1 MLDNNPFLSV
+1 MTDNNPFLHV
-11 SLLPYQAPRFDLISD
+11 SLLPYQAPHFDLIED

-37 RRQREEISAIVNNP
+37 RRQREEIAAIINNP

-56 TNTLVALEQSGQLLA
+56 DNTLVALEQSGQLLG
-71 RVTSVFFAM
+71 RVTRVFFAM
-80 AGADTNPIIQ
+80 AGANTNPLIQ
-90 ELDEQFSAEL
+90 QLDEQFSAEL
-100 AELGNNIWLNEALFE
+100 AELGNDIWLNDALYQ

-124 DSLFLDAESMRLLEV
+124 DALSLDPESRRLLEV
-139 TWQRFTLAGATLA
+139 SWQRFQLAGAALA
-152 EEQKTVLRALNTEAA
+152 QEQKTALLALNTEEAL
-167 TLQSQFQQR
+167 LQSQFQQR
-176 LLGAVKSGGL
+176 LLAAVKSGGL
-186 VVDYAHQLEGL
+186 VVDYQHQLDGL
-197 SEDEIS
+197 AADGI
-203 AAAEAAQE
+203 AAAADAARD
-211 KGLNDRWLLALLN
+211 KGLHDRWLLALTN

-231 LSLQDRQTRENLFAA
+231 QALADRQTRHNLFAA

-271 RKAQLLGT
+271 RKAELLGV

-291 ARTPEQAFAFMRR
+291 AKTPSEALAFMRR

-310 ARAEQELA
+310 RRAEQELA
-318 DIQQVVDNEGG
+318 DIQQVIDEEGG

-350 SIDEAQ
+350 AIDEAQ

-364 RVLRD
+364 RVLED
-369 GVFWAA
+369 GVFWTA

-381 RFVERFDIPV
+381 RFVERFDIPL
-391 YHPDVQVW
+391 YHPDVRVW

-408 ITLFYGDFFARDS
+408 MALFYGDYFSRDS
-421 KSGGAWMGVFVE
+421 KSGGAWMDVFVE
-433 QSTLRAQHPVI
+433 QSTLRAQRPVI

-455 GHSALLSW
+455 GGCALLSW
-463 DEVIT
+463 DDVIT
-468 LFHEFGHTLHG
+468 LFHEFGHALHG
-479 LFASQRYASLSGT
+479 LFANQRYASLSGT

-497 FVEFPSQIFEHW
+497 FVEFPSQIYEHW
-509 ASEPQVFAH
+509 AREPQVFAH
-518 YARHHQTGEAMPEA
+518 YAKHYQTGEAMPDD
-532 LRDSMFRAAKFN
+532 LRDSMFRASTFN

-564 VSTETLPQDVDTF
+564 VTPQALPQDVDAF
-577 EATALQAENMYLSAV
+577 EQQSLREEQMDLAAV

-634 GLTRKNGQRFREAI
+634 GLTRENGQRFREAI
-648 LSRGNSTDL
+648 LSRGNSCDL
-657 AELYRQW
+657 EALYRDW
-664 RGHDPQIEPMLEN
+664 RGHDPLIEPMLKN
-677 RGLSEQGIL
+677 RGL

>member
-1 MLDNNPFLSV
+1 MTDNNPFLHV
-11 SLLPYQAPRFDLISD
+11 SLLPYQAPHFDLIED

-37 RRQREEISAIVNNP
+37 RRQREEIAAIINNP

-56 TNTLVALEQSGQLLA
+56 DNTLVALEQSGQLLG
-71 RVTSVFFAM
+71 RVTRVFFAM
-80 AGADTNPIIQ
+80 AGANTNPLIQ
-90 ELDEQFSAEL
+90 QLDEQFSAEL
-100 AELGNNIWLNEALFE
+100 AELGNDIWLNDALYQ

-124 DSLFLDAESMRLLEV
+124 DALSLDPESRRLLEV
-139 TWQRFTLAGATLA
+139 SWQRFQLAGAALA
-152 EEQKTVLRALNTEAA
+152 QEQKTALKALNTEEAL
-167 TLQSQFQQR
+167 LQSQFQQR
-176 LLGAVKSGGL
+176 LLAAVKSGGL
-186 VVDYAHQLEGL
+186 VVDYLHQLDGL
-197 SEDEIS
+197 AADEI
-203 AAAEAAQE
+203 AAAADAARD
-211 KGLNDRWLLALLN
+211 KGLHDRWLLALTN

-231 LSLQDRQTRENLFAA
+231 QALADRQTRHNLFAA

-271 RKAQLLGT
+271 RKAELLGV

-291 ARTPEQAFAFMRR
+291 AKTPSEALAFMRR

-310 ARAEQELA
+310 RRAEQELA
-318 DIQQVVDNEGG
+318 DIQQVIDEEGG

-350 SIDEAQ
+350 AIDEAQ

-364 RVLRD
+364 RVLED
-369 GVFWAA
+369 GVFWTA

-381 RFVERFDIPV
+381 RFVERFDIPL
-391 YHPDVQVW
+391 YHPDVRVW

-408 ITLFYGDFFARDS
+408 MALFYGDYFSRDS
-421 KSGGAWMGVFVE
+421 KSGGAWMDVFVE

-455 GHSALLSW
+455 GGCALLSW
-463 DEVIT
+463 DDVIT
-468 LFHEFGHTLHG
+468 LFHEFGHALHG
-479 LFASQRYASLSGT
+479 LFADQRYASLSGT

-497 FVEFPSQIFEHW
+497 FVEFPSQIYEHW
-509 ASEPQVFAH
+509 AREPQVFAH
-518 YARHHQTGEAMPEA
+518 YAKHYQTGEAMPDD
-532 LRDSMFRAAKFN
+532 LRDSMFRASTFN

-564 VSTETLPQDVDTF
+564 VTPQGLPQDVDAF
-577 EATALQAENMYLSAV
+577 EQQSLREEQMDLAAV

-634 GLTRKNGQRFREAI
+634 GLTRENGQRFREAI
-648 LSRGNSTDL
+648 LSRGNSCDL
-657 AELYRQW
+657 EALYRDW
-664 RGHDPQIEPMLEN
+664 RGHDPLIEPMLKN
-677 RGLSEQGIL
+677 RGL

>member
-1 MLDNNPFLSV
+1 MTDNNPFLHV
-11 SLLPYQAPRFDLISD
+11 SLLPYQAPHFDLIED

-37 RRQREEISAIVNNP
+37 RRQREEIAAIINNP

-56 TNTLVALEQSGQLLA
+56 DNTLVALEQSGQLLG
-71 RVTSVFFAM
+71 RVTRVFFAM
-80 AGADTNPIIQ
+80 AGANTNPLIQ
-90 ELDEQFSAEL
+90 QLDEQFSAEL
-100 AELGNNIWLNEALFE
+100 AELGNDIWLNDALYQ

-124 DSLFLDAESMRLLEV
+124 DALSLDPESRRLLEV
-139 TWQRFTLAGATLA
+139 SWQRFQLAGAALA
-152 EEQKTVLRALNTEAA
+152 QEQKTALKALNTEEAL
-167 TLQSQFQQR
+167 LQSQFQQR
-176 LLGAVKSGGL
+176 LLAAVKSGGL
-186 VVDYAHQLEGL
+186 VVDYQHQLDGL
-197 SEDEIS
+197 AADEI
-203 AAAEAAQE
+203 AAAADAARD
-211 KGLNDRWLLALLN
+211 KGLHDRWLLALTN

-231 LSLQDRQTRENLFAA
+231 QALADRQTRHNLFAA

-271 RKAQLLGT
+271 RKAELLGV

-291 ARTPEQAFAFMRR
+291 AKTPSEALAFMRR

-310 ARAEQELA
+310 RRAEQELA
-318 DIQQVVDNEGG
+318 DIQQVIDEEGG

-350 SIDEAQ
+350 AIDEAQ

-364 RVLRD
+364 RVLED
-369 GVFWAA
+369 GVFWTA

-381 RFVERFDIPV
+381 RFVERFDIPL
-391 YHPDVQVW
+391 YHPDVRVW

-408 ITLFYGDFFARDS
+408 MALFYGDYFSRDS
-421 KSGGAWMGVFVE
+421 KSGGAWMDVFVE
-433 QSTLRAQHPVI
+433 QSTLRAQRPVI

-455 GHSALLSW
+455 GGCALLSW
-463 DEVIT
+463 DDVIT
-468 LFHEFGHTLHG
+468 LFHEFGHALHG
-479 LFASQRYASLSGT
+479 LFANQRYASLSGT

-497 FVEFPSQIFEHW
+497 FVEFPSQIYEHW
-509 ASEPQVFAH
+509 AREPQVFAH
-518 YARHHQTGEAMPEA
+518 YAKHYQTGEAMPDD
-532 LRDSMFRAAKFN
+532 LRDSMFRASTFN

-550 ELLAAALLDMHWHS
+550 ELLAAALLDMRWHS
-564 VSTETLPQDVDTF
+564 VTPQALPQDVDAF
-577 EATALQAENMYLSAV
+577 EQQSLREEQMDLAAV
-592 PPRYRSSYFS
+592 PPRYRSSYFP

-634 GLTRKNGQRFREAI
+634 GLTRENGQRFREAI
-648 LSRGNSTDL
+648 LSRGNSCDL
-657 AELYRQW
+657 EALYRDW
-664 RGHDPQIEPMLEN
+664 RGHDPLIEPMLKN
-677 RGLSEQGIL
+677 RGL

>member
-124 DSLFLDAESMRLLEV
+124 DSLSLDAESMRLLEV

-408 ITLFYGDFFARDS
+408 IALFYGDFFARDS

-577 EATALQAENMYLSAV
+577 EATALQAENMDLSAV

-634 GLTRKNGQRFREAI
+634 GLTRENGQRFREAI

-664 RGHDPQIEPMLEN
+664 RGHDPKIEPMLEN
-677 RGLSEQGIL
+677 RGLNVL

>member
-1 MLDNNPFLSV
+1 MTDNNPFLHV
-11 SLLPYQAPRFDLISD
+11 SLLPYQAPHFDLIAD

-37 RRQREEISAIVNNP
+37 RRQREEIAAIINNP

-56 TNTLVALEQSGQLLA
+56 DNTLVALEQSGQLLG
-71 RVTSVFFAM
+71 RVTRVFFAM
-80 AGADTNPIIQ
+80 AGANTNPLIQ
-90 ELDEQFSAEL
+90 QLDEQFSAEL
-100 AELGNNIWLNEALFE
+100 AELGNDIWLNDALYQ

-124 DSLFLDAESMRLLEV
+124 DALSLDPESRRLLEV
-139 TWQRFTLAGATLA
+139 SWQRFQLAGAALA
-152 EEQKTVLRALNTEAA
+152 QEQKTALKALNTEEAS
-167 TLQSQFQQR
+167 LQSQFQQR
-176 LLGAVKSGGL
+176 LLAAVKSGGL
-186 VVDYAHQLEGL
+186 VVDYQHQLDGL
-197 SEDEIS
+197 SADEIT
-203 AAAEAAQE
+203 AAADAARD
-211 KGLNDRWLLALLN
+211 KGLHDRWLLALTN

-231 LSLQDRQTRENLFAA
+231 QALADRQTRRNLFAA

-271 RKAQLLGT
+271 RKAALLGV

-291 ARTPEQAFAFMRR
+291 AKTPSEALAFMRR

-310 ARAEQELA
+310 RRAEQELA
-318 DIQQVVDNEGG
+318 DIQQVIDEEGG

-350 SIDEAQ
+350 AIDEAQ

-364 RVLRD
+364 RVLED
-369 GVFWAA
+369 GVFWTA

-381 RFVERFDIPV
+381 RFVERFDIPL
-391 YHPDVQVW
+391 YHPDVRVW

-408 ITLFYGDFFARDS
+408 MALFYGDYFSRDS
-421 KSGGAWMGVFVE
+421 KSGGAWMDVFVE
-433 QSTLRAQHPVI
+433 QSTLRAQRPVI

-455 GHSALLSW
+455 GGCALLSW
-463 DEVIT
+463 DDVIT
-468 LFHEFGHTLHG
+468 LFHEFGHALHG
-479 LFASQRYASLSGT
+479 LFANQRYASLSGT

-497 FVEFPSQIFEHW
+497 FVEFPSQIYEHW
-509 ASEPQVFAH
+509 AREPQVFAH
-518 YARHHQTGEAMPEA
+518 YAKHYQTGEAMPDD
-532 LRDSMFRAAKFN
+532 LRDSMFRASTFN

-564 VSTETLPQDVDTF
+564 VTPQALPQDVDAF
-577 EATALQAENMYLSAV
+577 EQQSLREEQMDLAAV

-634 GLTRKNGQRFREAI
+634 GGNPGKRPTFP
-648 LSRGNSTDL
+648 RGCL
-657 AELYRQW
+657 VAR
-664 RGHDPQIEPMLEN
+664 
-677 RGLSEQGIL
+677 

>member
-1 MLDNNPFLSV
+1 MTDNNPFLHV
-11 SLLPYQAPRFDLISD
+11 SLLPYQAPHFDLIED

-37 RRQREEISAIVNNP
+37 RRQREEIAAIINNP

-56 TNTLVALEQSGQLLA
+56 DNTLVALEQSGQLLG
-71 RVTSVFFAM
+71 RVTRVFFAM
-80 AGADTNPIIQ
+80 AGANTNPLIQ
-90 ELDEQFSAEL
+90 QLDEQFSAEL
-100 AELGNNIWLNEALFE
+100 AELGNDIWLNDALYQ

-124 DSLFLDAESMRLLEV
+124 DALSLDPESRRLLEV
-139 TWQRFTLAGATLA
+139 SWQRFQLAGAALA
-152 EEQKTVLRALNTEAA
+152 QEQKTALKALNTEEAL
-167 TLQSQFQQR
+167 LQSQFQQR
-176 LLGAVKSGGL
+176 LLAAVKSGGL
-186 VVDYAHQLEGL
+186 VVDYQHQLDGL
-197 SEDEIS
+197 AADGI
-203 AAAEAAQE
+203 AAAADAARD
-211 KGLNDRWLLALLN
+211 KGLHDRWLLALTN

-231 LSLQDRQTRENLFAA
+231 QALADRQTRHNLFAA

-271 RKAQLLGT
+271 RKAELLGV

-291 ARTPEQAFAFMRR
+291 AKTPSEALAFMRR

-310 ARAEQELA
+310 RRAEQELA
-318 DIQQVVDNEGG
+318 DIQQVIDEEGG

-350 SIDEAQ
+350 AIDEAQ

-364 RVLRD
+364 RVLED
-369 GVFWAA
+369 GVFWTA

-381 RFVERFDIPV
+381 RFVERFDIPL
-391 YHPDVQVW
+391 YHPDVRVW

-408 ITLFYGDFFARDS
+408 MALFYGDYFSRDS
-421 KSGGAWMGVFVE
+421 KSGGAWMDVFVE
-433 QSTLRAQHPVI
+433 QSTLRAQRPVI

-455 GHSALLSW
+455 GGCALLSW
-463 DEVIT
+463 DDVIT
-468 LFHEFGHTLHG
+468 LFHEFGHALHG
-479 LFASQRYASLSGT
+479 LFANQRYASLSGT

-497 FVEFPSQIFEHW
+497 FVEFPSQIYEHW
-509 ASEPQVFAH
+509 AREPQVFAH
-518 YARHHQTGEAMPEA
+518 YAKHYQTGEAMPDD
-532 LRDSMFRAAKFN
+532 LRDSMFRASTFN

-564 VSTETLPQDVDTF
+564 VTPQALPQDVDAF
-577 EATALQAENMYLSAV
+577 EQQSLREEQMDLAAV

-634 GLTRKNGQRFREAI
+634 GLTRENGQRFREAI
-648 LSRGNSTDL
+648 LSRGNSCDL
-657 AELYRQW
+657 EALYRDW
-664 RGHDPQIEPMLEN
+664 RGHDPLIEPMLKN
-677 RGLSEQGIL
+677 RGL

>member
-1 MLDNNPFLSV
+1 MTDNNPFLHV
-11 SLLPYQAPRFDLISD
+11 SLLPYQAPHFDLIED

-37 RRQREEISAIVNNP
+37 RRQREEIAAIINNP

-56 TNTLVALEQSGQLLA
+56 DNTLVALEQSGQLLG
-71 RVTSVFFAM
+71 RVTRVFFAM
-80 AGADTNPIIQ
+80 AGANTNPLIQ
-90 ELDEQFSAEL
+90 QLDEQFSAEL
-100 AELGNNIWLNEALFE
+100 AELGNDIWLNDALYE

-124 DSLFLDAESMRLLEV
+124 DALNLDPESRRLLEV
-139 TWQRFTLAGATLA
+139 SWQRFQLAGAALA
-152 EEQKTVLRALNTEAA
+152 QEQKTALKALNTEEAS
-167 TLQSQFQQR
+167 LQSQFQQR
-176 LLGAVKSGGL
+176 LLAAVKSGGL
-186 VVDYAHQLEGL
+186 VVDYQHQLDGL
-197 SEDEIS
+197 SADEIT
-203 AAAEAAQE
+203 AAADAARD
-211 KGLNDRWLLALLN
+211 KGLHDRWLLALTN

-231 LSLQDRQTRENLFAA
+231 QALADRQTRRNLFAA

-271 RKAQLLGT
+271 RKAALLGV

-291 ARTPEQAFAFMRR
+291 AKTPSEALAFMRR

-310 ARAEQELA
+310 RRAEQELA
-318 DIQQVVDNEGG
+318 DIQQVIDEEGG

-350 SIDEAQ
+350 AIDEAQ

-364 RVLRD
+364 RVLED
-369 GVFWAA
+369 GVFWTA

-381 RFVERFDIPV
+381 RFVERFDIPL
-391 YHPDVQVW
+391 YHPDVRVW

-408 ITLFYGDFFARDS
+408 MALFYGDYFSRDS
-421 KSGGAWMGVFVE
+421 KSGGAWMDVFVE
-433 QSTLRAQHPVI
+433 QSTLRAQRPVI

-455 GHSALLSW
+455 GGCALLSW
-463 DEVIT
+463 DDVIT
-468 LFHEFGHTLHG
+468 LFHEFGHALHG
-479 LFASQRYASLSGT
+479 LFANQRYASLSGT

-497 FVEFPSQIFEHW
+497 FVEFPSQIYEHW
-509 ASEPQVFAH
+509 AREPQVFAH
-518 YARHHQTGEAMPEA
+518 YAKHYQTGEAMPDD
-532 LRDSMFRAAKFN
+532 LRDSMFRASTFN

-564 VSTETLPQDVDTF
+564 VTPQALPQDVDAF
-577 EATALQAENMYLSAV
+577 EQQSLREEQMDLAAV

-628 WFVEQG
+628 WFVDQG
-634 GLTRKNGQRFREAI
+634 GLTRENGQRFREAV
-648 LSRGNSTDL
+648 LSRGNSCDL
-657 AELYRQW
+657 EALYRDW
-664 RGHDPQIEPMLEN
+664 RGHDPLIEPMLKN
-677 RGLSEQGIL
+677 RGL

>member
-1 MLDNNPFLSV
+1 MTDNNPFLHV
-11 SLLPYQAPRFDLISD
+11 SLLPYQAPHFDLIED

-37 RRQREEISAIVNNP
+37 RRQREEIAAIINNP

-56 TNTLVALEQSGQLLA
+56 DNTLVALEQSGQLLG
-71 RVTSVFFAM
+71 RVTRVFFAM
-80 AGADTNPIIQ
+80 AGANTNPLIQ
-90 ELDEQFSAEL
+90 QLDEQFSAEL
-100 AELGNNIWLNEALFE
+100 AELGNDIWLNDALYQ

-124 DSLFLDAESMRLLEV
+124 DALSLDPESRRLLEV
-139 TWQRFTLAGATLA
+139 SWQRFQLAGAALA
-152 EEQKTVLRALNTEAA
+152 QEQKSALKALNTEEAL
-167 TLQSQFQQR
+167 LQSQFQQR
-176 LLGAVKSGGL
+176 LLAAVKSGGL
-186 VVDYAHQLEGL
+186 VVDYQHQLDGL
-197 SEDEIS
+197 SADEIT
-203 AAAEAAQE
+203 AAADAARD
-211 KGLNDRWLLALLN
+211 KGLHDRWLLALTN

-231 LSLQDRQTRENLFAA
+231 QALADRQTRHNLFAA

-271 RKAQLLGT
+271 RKAELLGV

-291 ARTPEQAFAFMRR
+291 AKTPSEALAFMRR

-310 ARAEQELA
+310 RRAEQELA
-318 DIQQVVDNEGG
+318 DIQQVINEEGG

-350 SIDEAQ
+350 AIDEAQ

-364 RVLRD
+364 RVLED
-369 GVFWAA
+369 GVFWTA

-381 RFVERFDIPV
+381 RFVERFDIPL
-391 YHPDVQVW
+391 YHPDVRVW
-399 EIFDANGEG
+399 EIFDVNGEG
-408 ITLFYGDFFARDS
+408 MALFYGDYFSRDS
-421 KSGGAWMGVFVE
+421 KSGGAWMDVFVE
-433 QSTLRAQHPVI
+433 QSTLRAQRPVI

-455 GHSALLSW
+455 GGCALLSW
-463 DEVIT
+463 DDVIT
-468 LFHEFGHTLHG
+468 LFHEFGHALHG
-479 LFASQRYASLSGT
+479 LFANQRYASLSGT

-497 FVEFPSQIFEHW
+497 FVEFPSQIYEHW
-509 ASEPQVFAH
+509 AREPQVFAH
-518 YARHHQTGEAMPEA
+518 YAKHYQTGEAMPDD
-532 LRDSMFRAAKFN
+532 LRDSMFRASTFN

-564 VSTETLPQDVDTF
+564 VTPQALPQDVDAF
-577 EATALQAENMYLSAV
+577 EQQSLREEQMDLAAV

-628 WFVEQG
+628 WFVEQE
-634 GLTRKNGQRFREAI
+634 GLTRENGQRFREAI
-648 LSRGNSTDL
+648 LSRGNSCDL
-657 AELYRQW
+657 EALYRDW
-664 RGHDPQIEPMLEN
+664 RGHDPLIEPMLKN
-677 RGLSEQGIL
+677 RGL